1 MRDPFDNPHPR
12 PDQTDL
18 MPYCYHPG
26 GLLAKK
32 QPRRNKNHNRYLSSG
47 LADGK
52 FGRRRHKRGPHVTE
66 FEQQLKDLAR
76 KGIGDQI
83 GKAI

>member
-1 MRDPFDNPHPR
+1 MPGDPFDNPHPK
-12 PDQTDL
+12 PDESDL

-32 QPRRNKNHNRYLSSG
+32 YPRRNKYMNRDLSSG

-52 FGRRRHKRGPHVTE
+52 FGRRRHKRGPHVTA
-66 FEQQLKDLAR
+66 FEQQLRDIAW
-76 KGIGDQI
+76 KGKGNT
-83 GKAI
+83 